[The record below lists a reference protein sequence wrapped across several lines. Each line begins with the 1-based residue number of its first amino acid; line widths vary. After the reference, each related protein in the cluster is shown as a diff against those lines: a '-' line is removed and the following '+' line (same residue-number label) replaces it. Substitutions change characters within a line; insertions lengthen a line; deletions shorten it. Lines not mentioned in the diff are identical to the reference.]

1 MLSSAP
7 LAFVLSGAVHTHR
20 GAMTALT
27 ERLLSLQREKWLC
40 ILHACRCRIKKQ
52 WCAEMLAPNS
62 GQCAISAL
70 DAGDSCNSGSGVQH
84 GVCAAVIVCSCA
96 QCSVYNWRLNRLA
109 CLPSMLLTGVDALT
123 VMVLPRVA
131 CMHHDPRLSY
141 TRWQVSSCWC

>member
-1 MLSSAP
+1 MHMDCG
-7 LAFVLSGAVHTHR
+7 V
-20 GAMTALT
+20 MTALT

-40 ILHACRCRIKKQ
+40 TLHACRCRVKQ
-52 WCAEMLAPNS
+52 PWAEMLAPNS
-62 GQCAISAL
+62 GQSVPFLLLMLETLAIVGVACNTVFVLQSSSAL
-70 DAGDSCNSGSGVQH
+70 VY
-84 GVCAAVIVCSCA
+84 
-96 QCSVYNWRLNRLA
+96 SVVYIWRLNKLA

>member
-7 LAFVLSGAVHTHR
+7 LAFVLSGAVHMHC

-40 ILHACRCRIKKQ
+40 ILHACRCRVKQ
-52 WCAEMLAPNS
+52 RCAEMLAPNS

-70 DAGDSCNSGSGVQH
+70 DAGDSCNSGSGMQH

-96 QCSVYNWRLNRLA
+96 QCSVQLA
-109 CLPSMLLTGVDALT
+109 IEQIGLSAVDA
-123 VMVLPRVA
+123 A
-131 CMHHDPRLSY
+131 N
-141 TRWQVSSCWC
+141 WC